1 MQATTVG
8 RTKAIEV
15 REITI
20 FLNKTDFISK
30 RIFAPKNPNNRDKK
44 TEKNDWTKV
53 NFIISKIPTMSK
65 RTRDLLKI
73 ISLAINENDRNNFKF
88 KLALKLELCKFQ
100 VLKSGKSYWDRVLS
114 L

>member
-20 FLNKTDFISK
+20 FLNNTDFISK

-44 TEKNDWTKV
+44 TEKND
-53 NFIISKIPTMSK
+53 
-65 RTRDLLKI
+65 
-73 ISLAINENDRNNFKF
+73 
-88 KLALKLELCKFQ
+88 
-100 VLKSGKSYWDRVLS
+100 
-114 L
+114 

>member
-30 RIFAPKNPNNRDKK
+30 RIFAPKNPNNRSYKK
-44 TEKNDWTKV
+44 
-53 NFIISKIPTMSK
+53 IS
-65 RTRDLLKI
+65 RYD
-73 ISLAINENDRNNFKF
+73 
-88 KLALKLELCKFQ
+88 
-100 VLKSGKSYWDRVLS
+100 
-114 L
+114 